1 MNWIDYTVV
10 IVYLIA
16 FLGLGFVFKEN
27 KDAKDYFLGGK
38 DMGWFPLSLSA
49 MATQLSAISFIS
61 APAFVGLAQ
70 GGGMKWLTFELAV
83 PLAMIGIILIIVPP
97 LYRANIVSIYEFVER
112 RFSTSTRIVLSLVFQ
127 ISRSLSTGVGVY
139 TIAIILQSV
148 LDISF
153 HWTILI
159 ITIITIVYSYMGGM
173 KAVVWGDAIQMVILF
188 GGLLICIYYGW
199 DVLKANPD
207 FTGFDSERLQVID
220 IPNLGFD
227 GGTYGLLPMVVGGLF
242 LYLSYYGTD
251 QTQAQR
257 LISAKDENAA
267 KKILLTNGLLRFPV
281 VLTYCIMGLIVGAL
295 VNLTPDFMHEIA
307 SLTQKN
313 YPEQFAINGIKP
325 DLMLPVFIMKYLPHG
340 LIGIL
345 IVGILSAAMSSVSAT
360 IHSLGA
366 VTVEDLFNRG
376 KVKLSQARY
385 MKFSKISIVFWGIV
399 CIASAYLFGSNGG
412 TVIELINMI
421 SSQFYGP
428 ILATFIIAILVK
440 RVNYIGMNV
449 GIIGGVL
456 INVAIKFFFED
467 IFWIWFNLTGFVI
480 TFVLALVFSALFK
493 TEKNEDINI
502 EFKVNREDIFSKDII
517 ILAVFFLII
526 LAVSFSLPTLLAMVK

>member
-1 MNWIDYTVV
+1 MNWIDYIVV
-10 IVYLIA
+10 IVYLVA
-16 FLGLGFVFKEN
+16 FLGLGMFFKEN

-112 RFSTSTRIVLSLVFQ
+112 RFSTSTRIVLSIVFQ
-127 ISRSLSTGVGVY
+127 ISRSLSTGIGVY
-139 TIAIILQSV
+139 TIAIILQAV

-153 HWTILI
+153 HWTILL
-159 ITIITIVYSYMGGM
+159 ITIITIIYSFMGGM
-173 KAVVWGDAIQMVILF
+173 KAVVWGDAIQMIILF
-188 GGLLICIYYGW
+188 GGLVICIVYGW
-199 DVLKANPD
+199 DLVSTNPG
-207 FTGFDSERLQVID
+207 FTGFDTERLQVID
-220 IPNLGFD
+220 SKNYGFD
-227 GGTYGLLPMVVGGLF
+227 GGTYGFLPMVLGGLF
-242 LYLSYYGTD
+242 LYMSYYGTD

-257 LISAKDENAA
+257 LLSAKDENTA
-267 KKILLTNGLLRFPV
+267 KKILLANGVLRFPV
-281 VLTYCIMGLIVGAL
+281 VLTYCFMGLVIGSL
-295 VNLTPDFMHEIA
+295 VKLSPDFLNAII
-307 SLTQKN
+307 STTQKH

-325 DLMLPVFIMKYLPHG
+325 DLMLPVFIVKYLPHG
-340 LIGIL
+340 MIGVL
-345 IVGILSAAMSSVSAT
+345 IVGILSAAMSSIAST
-360 IHSLGA
+360 INSLGA

-376 KVKLSQARY
+376 AVKLSEEKY
-385 MKFSKISIVFWGIV
+385 MKISKYSIIFWGFV
-399 CIASAYLFGSNGG
+399 CIASAYLFGNNGG
-412 TVIELINMI
+412 TVIELINTV

-449 GIIGGVL
+449 GIVGGVV
-456 INVAIKFFFED
+456 INVLLNYFCED
-467 IFWIWFNLTGFVI
+467 IFWIWFNLTGFLL

-493 TEKNEDINI
+493 REQKENINI
-502 EFKVNREDIFSKDII
+502 KFNVAREDILSKDVI
-517 ILAVFFLII
+517 ILVLFFFVI
-526 LAVSFSLPTLLAMVK
+526 LGISFGLPTLLSMVK

>member
-1 MNWIDYTVV
+1 MNWIDYVVV

-16 FLGLGFVFKEN
+16 FLGLGMFFKEN
-27 KDAKDYFLGGK
+27 KDGKDYFLGGK

-112 RFSTSTRIVLSLVFQ
+112 RFSSSTRIILSFVFQ

-148 LDISF
+148 LNISF
-153 HWTILI
+153 HWTILL

-199 DVLKANPD
+199 DLLQANPD
-207 FTGFDSERLQVID
+207 FIGFDSERLQVID

-227 GGTYGLLPMVVGGLF
+227 GGTYGLLPMVLGGLF

-257 LISAKDENAA
+257 LISAKDERSA
-267 KKILLTNGLLRFPV
+267 KKILVTNGLLRFPV
-281 VLTYCIMGLIVGAL
+281 VLTYCIMGLIIGAL
-295 VNLTPDFMHEIA
+295 VHLTPDFMSDIVL
-307 SLTQKN
+307 LTQKN
-313 YPEQFAINGIKP
+313 YPDEFLKSGFKP
-325 DLMLPVFIMKYLPHG
+325 DLMLPVFIIKYLPHG
-340 LIGIL
+340 LMGIL

-376 KVKLSQARY
+376 KVKLSEINY
-385 MKFSKISIVFWGIV
+385 MKYSKISIVFWGVV
-399 CIASAYLFGSNGG
+399 CIASAYLFGGTGG
-412 TVIELINMI
+412 TVIELINVI

-440 RVNYIGMNV
+440 RVNHVGMNV
-449 GIIGGVL
+449 GIIGGVV
-456 INVAIKFFFED
+456 INITIKYFFND

-480 TFVLALVFSALFK
+480 TFALALIFSALYK
-493 TEKNEDINI
+493 TKTKENLNI
-502 EFKVNREDIFSKDII
+502 EFKIKREDVFSKDVIM
-517 ILAVFFLII
+517 LVLFFLVI
-526 LAVSFSLPTLLAMVK
+526 LGISFSLPSLLAMI

>member
-16 FLGLGFVFKEN
+16 FLGLGVFFKEN

-112 RFSTSTRIVLSLVFQ
+112 RFSTSTRIVLSIVFQ

-139 TIAIILQSV
+139 TIAIILQAV
-148 LDISF
+148 LNISF
-153 HWTILI
+153 HWTILL
-159 ITIITIVYSYMGGM
+159 ITIITIIYSFMGGM
-173 KAVVWGDAIQMVILF
+173 KAVVWGDAIQMIILF
-188 GGLLICIYYGW
+188 GGLIICIVYGW
-199 DVLKANPD
+199 NMLSANPE
-207 FTGFDSERLQVID
+207 FTGFDSTRLQVID
-220 IPNLGFD
+220 SNNFGFD
-227 GGTYGLLPMVVGGLF
+227 GGTYGFLPMVLGGLF

-257 LISAKDENAA
+257 LLSAKDENTA
-267 KKILLTNGLLRFPV
+267 KKILLANGVLRFPV
-281 VLTYCIMGLIVGAL
+281 VLTYCFMGLVIGTL
-295 VNLTPDFMHEIA
+295 VKLSPDFLNEII
-307 SLTQKN
+307 STTQKH
-313 YPEQFAINGIKP
+313 YPEQYAINGIKP
-325 DLMLPVFIMKYLPHG
+325 DLMLPVFIVKYLPHG
-340 LIGIL
+340 MIGIL
-345 IVGILSAAMSSVSAT
+345 IVGILSAAMSSIAST
-360 IHSLGA
+360 INSLGA

-376 KVKLSQARY
+376 KVKLSEAKY
-385 MKFSKISIVFWGIV
+385 MKISKYSIIFWGFV
-399 CIASAYLFGSNGG
+399 CIASAYLFGDSGG
-412 TVIELINMI
+412 TVIELINVI

-440 RVNYIGMNV
+440 RVNHIGMNV
-449 GIIGGVL
+449 GIVGGVV
-456 INVAIKFFFED
+456 INVLLKYFCED
-467 IFWIWFNLTGFVI
+467 IFWIWFNLTGFLL

-493 TEKNEDINI
+493 REQKENINI
-502 EFKVNREDIFSKDII
+502 KFNVTREDILSKDVI
-517 ILAVFFLII
+517 ILVLFFFVI
-526 LAVSFSLPTLLAMVK
+526 LGISFSLPTLLAMVK